1 MEGNESFLTE
11 VIMYTRM
18 LIPLDGSKV
27 AEQVLPYARF
37 LAKALAIPVEL
48 LGVVDPETL
57 VAFSNPGQGRHLD
70 TLVAE
75 TTSRTAQYLEATARS
90 FAGAQVKCSVAKG
103 KPEDVVMEKAAAD
116 KNTLIVMATHGRSGI
131 QRWLLGSVADKVLH
145 GATNHLFLVR
155 ASDQGKTDGEAALQ
169 TAIVPL
175 DGSALAE
182 QVLPYVLDLTKKIK
196 LKVVLMRSYALPTA
210 VTAEDYGFYSADLLD
225 HLEAEARDY
234 LAGKVNEVK
243 QKGVDDVAPVV
254 NVGYGAEEIITL
266 ARNTSDNFIAM
277 CTHGRSGIQ
286 RWVLGSVTERVVRHS
301 GDPVL
306 IVRSA

>member
-1 MEGNESFLTE
+1 
-11 VIMYTRM
+11 MYTRM

-48 LGVVDPETL
+48 LEVVDPEAL
-57 VAFSNPGQGRHLD
+57 ALLSNPRQGRYVD
-70 TLVAE
+70 TILAE
-75 TTSRTAQYLEATARS
+75 GIESSKNYLEAIGRS
-90 FAGAQVKCSVAKG
+90 FQGAKVKSLVEKG
-103 KPEDVVMEKAAAD
+103 KAEDVVIEKATAD
-116 KNTLIVMATHGRSGI
+116 KNSLIVMATHGRSGI

-155 ASDQGKTDGEAALQ
+155 ASDQGKTDGEAALK

-182 QVLPYVLDLTKKIK
+182 QVLPYVVELAKKVK
-196 LKVVLMRSYALPTA
+196 LELVLMRAYPLPPA
-210 VTAEDYGFYSADLLD
+210 ISAEDYGFYSADLLD

-234 LAGKVNEVK
+234 LAEKMNGVK
-243 QKGVDDVAPVV
+243 QKGVENVTSVV
-254 NVGYGAEEIITL
+254 NTGYGAEEIITL
-266 ARNTSDNFIAM
+266 GRHTPDNFIAM
-277 CTHGRSGIQ
+277 STHGRSGIQ
-286 RWVLGSVTERVVRHS
+286 RWVLGSVTDRVVRHS